1 MSDSPRGTLW
11 LLRHGNTD
19 WATSGQHTGRTDIP
33 LNTAGEAAARAR
45 AGDLAGHT
53 FALTLC
59 SPLSRARRT
68 AELAGVTP
76 DAIDPD
82 LLEWDYGAWEGRT
95 TADIRIELNDP
106 TWTIW
111 DQPIPA
117 GATPG
122 EQPED
127 VAVRAQ
133 RVIDRCMP
141 HIVDGQDCLLVAHG
155 HLLRILTATWLDLP
169 ARDGRL
175 WALSAGGMAVLGWER
190 TQPVISRWNI

>member
-1 MSDSPRGTLW
+1 MPETPRGTLW

-33 LNTAGEAAARAR
+33 LNAAGEAAARAR
-45 AGDLAGHT
+45 ASDLDGHT

-59 SPLSRARRT
+59 SPLVRARAT
-68 AELAGVTP
+68 AELAGITP

-95 TADIRIELNDP
+95 TTDIRIELDDP
-106 TWTIW
+106 EWTIW
-111 DQPIPA
+111 NHSIPA
-117 GATPG
+117 GTTPG
-122 EQPED
+122 EQAED
-127 VAVRAQ
+127 VAERAQ
-133 RVIDRCMP
+133 RVIDRCLP
-141 HIVDGQDCLLVAHG
+141 NIIDGDDCLLVAHG
-155 HLLRILTATWLDLP
+155 HLLRILTATWLGLP

-175 WALSAGGMAVLGWER
+175 WALGAGGMAVLGWER